1 MESAIQCCLLVLYV
15 DIHVGH
21 IVSTTA
27 RTAVREWTVN
37 LMHRGNFISDE
48 VAREIRTVA
57 RCEQMKEKKDKIR
70 IDVYNMSKNELRKEL
85 LKYKYNELEGCLLL
99 GGLLGLEDY

>member
-1 MESAIQCCLLVLYV
+1 
-15 DIHVGH
+15 
-21 IVSTTA
+21 
-27 RTAVREWTVN
+27 
-37 LMHRGNFISDE
+37 MHRGNFISDE

-57 RCEQMKEKKDKIR
+57 LHEQMKEKKDKIR

-85 LKYKYNELEGCLLL
+85 LKYKYNELEGCLLS